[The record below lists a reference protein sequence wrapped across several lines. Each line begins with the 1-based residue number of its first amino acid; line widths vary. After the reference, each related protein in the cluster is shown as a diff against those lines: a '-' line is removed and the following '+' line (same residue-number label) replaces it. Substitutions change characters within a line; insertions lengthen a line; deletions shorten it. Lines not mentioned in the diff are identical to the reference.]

1 MSAMRTTEFAARAES
16 APDQAAAAPMFRPVT
31 LRQRNRHG
39 FTIHT
44 KHYYA
49 SSVEVE
55 RRLGRHLGYTEIGLD

>member
-1 MSAMRTTEFAARAES
+1 MMRTTEFAARAEPAPDSS
-16 APDQAAAAPMFRPVT
+16 APALPFRPVT

-55 RRLGRHLGYTEIGLD
+55 RRLGRYLGYTEIGLD